1 MTWQYNNQLNKDE
14 GYVRRREDRI
24 LLWDDSTLYN
34 NKLTRSQDIAR
45 IKDDED
51 TDTVMTWDEVK
62 LTRMLSN
69 IMVL

>member
-1 MTWQYNNQLNKDE
+1 MTWQYNNQLNEDE

-34 NKLTRSQDIAR
+34 NKLTRTQDIAR

-69 IMVL
+69 FMVL